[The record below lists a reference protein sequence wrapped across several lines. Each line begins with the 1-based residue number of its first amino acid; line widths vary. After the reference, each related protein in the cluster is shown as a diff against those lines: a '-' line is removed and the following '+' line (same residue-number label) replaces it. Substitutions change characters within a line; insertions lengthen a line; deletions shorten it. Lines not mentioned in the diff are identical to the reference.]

1 MRGEKSSGMREKSA
15 DSWGQHQYPQNQARS
30 SSATT
35 ATEPADQESDCTAQ
49 QALQLNHW
57 LNLGADSI
65 VSRDRR
71 MKSLQLI
78 LKISATYRLVCY
90 LPANIWLNCSLRTE
104 IMILHGQKH
113 GSLCLSLFSSLR
125 QQVLYIMTLTSDIDR
140 FTNPHYGSGAFAT
153 NDTIAM
159 EQANC

>member
-1 MRGEKSSGMREKSA
+1 
-15 DSWGQHQYPQNQARS
+15 
-30 SSATT
+30 
-35 ATEPADQESDCTAQ
+35 
-49 QALQLNHW
+49 
-57 LNLGADSI
+57 
-65 VSRDRR
+65 

-90 LPANIWLNCSLRTE
+90 LPANIRLNSRLRTE

-125 QQVLYIMTLTSDIDR
+125 QYIMTLTSDIDR